1 MQNKYRRI
9 SNYYSGADGVQ
20 LAVDLYLP
28 PADKKIPAVMYA
40 GRAPRRERFAE
51 QQEILEE
58 LLANDYAVVLPDLR
72 GIGASFGRSDGFHSR
87 LEARDLKVLMETMAG
102 EDWCD
107 GNFGMLGGSN
117 NGFIQD
123 LTAAERPAPLKAVI
137 PCDCH
142 PDFYYQD
149 YPNGASRHIEGL
161 PGTDQEPEGI
171 PVDADTDGRL
181 AAEAKKEHASNLGFL
196 GQYMAN
202 MHRDTVNPKLGTAPQ
217 MEIPVWDRMDAI
229 KYSGIKYYKNGA
241 WYDPG
246 AAGAIYAYK
255 VFDGKLLI
263 GPWRHCEMYLCNSEK
278 GSWYEKTGRKT
289 DLPNSAFPWEKEY
302 LRFFDFALKGI
313 ENDWETEPPVRYYT
327 RGEESG
333 KEWKYAAD
341 LPLDTQRI
349 TSLYL
354 GGEKSGTI
362 DSRYD
367 GTLLE
372 MPEEKKQMVSY
383 KTERDITLYGKGGTL
398 DRRIEDGFAEE
409 ARKCLTFTS
418 APFEEPVEITGIPTL
433 ELDVTSDHE
442 DGLFLA
448 VLEEV
453 YADGGTCFLT
463 EGAIRASHAKYGR
476 HTAYL
481 SMGLPYHPG
490 LGSDL
495 AKLNKEQPLH
505 LDFTM
510 EALSQLVQAGSRLRL
525 SVFCA
530 EKMYQQPECVGVENP
545 VIGLQLGESVLK
557 LPVIAADVSEFKGT
571 VSVTGADGSRETGVG
586 VVYVFKRAVY
596 VQLNEKWHAYPC
608 RQAYPL
614 DDHTVLYQTESFTV
628 KKELG
633 ESIKVSAHGEAEFEL
648 TGKRPARK
656 MFQESRPWLHPKR
669 FWYSESPVKEIQ
681 FKDQWVATVPVE
693 TCQEGFPDI
702 GPYHTMDLMLNL
714 KLPKQGA
721 GPYPCIVGIH
731 GHGGDYDCFERLTNE
746 MLEKGY
752 AVASVDYRATPP
764 NRWPSLLYDV
774 KGAIRFLK
782 AHAEKYHIDRER
794 IGIMGGSC
802 GGHLS
807 AFIAATNGDPKTE
820 GDIGGNTE
828 YDSKIRAAAIYFPWT
843 DALGFGED
851 IFHQY
856 PGQLN
861 KVMNSDGPYAPP
873 GYMFGFSGDG
883 KGLGA
888 LKAHMHEAE
897 YQEILDRAIDVSPV
911 SHVTKDSAPS
921 VIIHGIYEC
930 GIQIPMNQSVR
941 FFEKLTQKGVKSLL
955 LCNNNGFFG
964 EDEEVKK
971 AVVDFMKKRV

>member
-1 MQNKYRRI
+1 
-9 SNYYSGADGVQ
+9 
-20 LAVDLYLP
+20 
-28 PADKKIPAVMYA
+28 
-40 GRAPRRERFAE
+40 
-51 QQEILEE
+51 
-58 LLANDYAVVLPDLR
+58 
-72 GIGASFGRSDGFHSR
+72 
-87 LEARDLKVLMETMAG
+87 
-102 EDWCD
+102 
-107 GNFGMLGGSN
+107 
-117 NGFIQD
+117 
-123 LTAAERPAPLKAVI
+123 
-137 PCDCH
+137 
-142 PDFYYQD
+142 
-149 YPNGASRHIEGL
+149 
-161 PGTDQEPEGI
+161 
-171 PVDADTDGRL
+171 
-181 AAEAKKEHASNLGFL
+181 
-196 GQYMAN
+196 
-202 MHRDTVNPKLGTAPQ
+202 
-217 MEIPVWDRMDAI
+217 
-229 KYSGIKYYKNGA
+229 
-241 WYDPG
+241 
-246 AAGAIYAYK
+246 
-255 VFDGKLLI
+255 
-263 GPWRHCEMYLCNSEK
+263 
-278 GSWYEKTGRKT
+278 
-289 DLPNSAFPWEKEY
+289 
-302 LRFFDFALKGI
+302 
-313 ENDWETEPPVRYYT
+313 
-327 RGEESG
+327 
-333 KEWKYAAD
+333 
-341 LPLDTQRI
+341 
-349 TSLYL
+349 
-354 GGEKSGTI
+354 
-362 DSRYD
+362 
-367 GTLLE
+367 
-372 MPEEKKQMVSY
+372 
-383 KTERDITLYGKGGTL
+383 
-398 DRRIEDGFAEE
+398 
-409 ARKCLTFTS
+409 
-418 APFEEPVEITGIPTL
+418 
-433 ELDVTSDHE
+433 
-442 DGLFLA
+442 
-448 VLEEV
+448 
-453 YADGGTCFLT
+453 
-463 EGAIRASHAKYGR
+463 
-476 HTAYL
+476 
-481 SMGLPYHPG
+481 
-490 LGSDL
+490 
-495 AKLNKEQPLH
+495 
-505 LDFTM
+505 
-510 EALSQLVQAGSRLRL
+510 
-525 SVFCA
+525 
-530 EKMYQQPECVGVENP
+530 
-545 VIGLQLGESVLK
+545 
-557 LPVIAADVSEFKGT
+557 
-571 VSVTGADGSRETGVG
+571 
-586 VVYVFKRAVY
+586 
-596 VQLNEKWHAYPC
+596 
-608 RQAYPL
+608 
-614 DDHTVLYQTESFTV
+614 
-628 KKELG
+628 
-633 ESIKVSAHGEAEFEL
+633 
-648 TGKRPARK
+648 

-888 LKAHMHEAE
+888 LKAHMHEPE

>member
-1 MQNKYRRI
+1 
-9 SNYYSGADGVQ
+9 
-20 LAVDLYLP
+20 
-28 PADKKIPAVMYA
+28 
-40 GRAPRRERFAE
+40 
-51 QQEILEE
+51 
-58 LLANDYAVVLPDLR
+58 
-72 GIGASFGRSDGFHSR
+72 
-87 LEARDLKVLMETMAG
+87 
-102 EDWCD
+102 
-107 GNFGMLGGSN
+107 
-117 NGFIQD
+117 
-123 LTAAERPAPLKAVI
+123 
-137 PCDCH
+137 
-142 PDFYYQD
+142 
-149 YPNGASRHIEGL
+149 
-161 PGTDQEPEGI
+161 
-171 PVDADTDGRL
+171 
-181 AAEAKKEHASNLGFL
+181 
-196 GQYMAN
+196 MAN

-278 GSWYEKTGRKT
+278 GSWYEKTGRKK

-372 MPEEKKQMVSY
+372 MPEEKKQVISY

-418 APFEEPVEITGIPTL
+418 APFEAPVEITGIPTL

-453 YADGGTCFLT
+453 YADGSTCFLT

-530 EKMYQQPECVGVENP
+530 EKMYQQPECVGVEN
-545 VIGLQLGESVLK
+545 
-557 LPVIAADVSEFKGT
+557 
-571 VSVTGADGSRETGVG
+571 R
-586 VVYVFKRAVY
+586 
-596 VQLNEKWHAYPC
+596 C
-608 RQAYPL
+608 
-614 DDHTVLYQTESFTV
+614 
-628 KKELG
+628 
-633 ESIKVSAHGEAEFEL
+633 
-648 TGKRPARK
+648 
-656 MFQESRPWLHPKR
+656 
-669 FWYSESPVKEIQ
+669 
-681 FKDQWVATVPVE
+681 
-693 TCQEGFPDI
+693 
-702 GPYHTMDLMLNL
+702 
-714 KLPKQGA
+714 
-721 GPYPCIVGIH
+721 
-731 GHGGDYDCFERLTNE
+731 
-746 MLEKGY
+746 
-752 AVASVDYRATPP
+752 
-764 NRWPSLLYDV
+764 
-774 KGAIRFLK
+774 
-782 AHAEKYHIDRER
+782 
-794 IGIMGGSC
+794 
-802 GGHLS
+802 
-807 AFIAATNGDPKTE
+807 
-820 GDIGGNTE
+820 
-828 YDSKIRAAAIYFPWT
+828 
-843 DALGFGED
+843 
-851 IFHQY
+851 
-856 PGQLN
+856 
-861 KVMNSDGPYAPP
+861 
-873 GYMFGFSGDG
+873 
-883 KGLGA
+883 
-888 LKAHMHEAE
+888 
-897 YQEILDRAIDVSPV
+897 
-911 SHVTKDSAPS
+911 
-921 VIIHGIYEC
+921 
-930 GIQIPMNQSVR
+930 
-941 FFEKLTQKGVKSLL
+941 
-955 LCNNNGFFG
+955 
-964 EDEEVKK
+964 
-971 AVVDFMKKRV
+971 

>member
-1 MQNKYRRI
+1 
-9 SNYYSGADGVQ
+9 
-20 LAVDLYLP
+20 
-28 PADKKIPAVMYA
+28 
-40 GRAPRRERFAE
+40 
-51 QQEILEE
+51 
-58 LLANDYAVVLPDLR
+58 
-72 GIGASFGRSDGFHSR
+72 
-87 LEARDLKVLMETMAG
+87 
-102 EDWCD
+102 
-107 GNFGMLGGSN
+107 
-117 NGFIQD
+117 
-123 LTAAERPAPLKAVI
+123 
-137 PCDCH
+137 
-142 PDFYYQD
+142 
-149 YPNGASRHIEGL
+149 
-161 PGTDQEPEGI
+161 
-171 PVDADTDGRL
+171 
-181 AAEAKKEHASNLGFL
+181 
-196 GQYMAN
+196 MAN

-246 AAGAIYAYK
+246 AAGAVYAYK

-263 GPWRHCEMYLCNSEK
+263 GPWRHCEMYSCNSEK

-372 MPEEKKQMVSY
+372 MPEEKKQVISY

-453 YADGGTCFLT
+453 YADGSTCFLT
-463 EGAIRASHAKYGR
+463 EGEIRASHAKYGR

-545 VIGLQLGESVLK
+545 VIGLQLGKSVLK

-596 VQLNEKWHAYPC
+596 VQLNEKWHVYPC
-608 RQAYPL
+608 HQVYPL
-614 DDHTVLYQTESFTV
+614 DEHTVLYQTESFTV

-633 ESIKVSAHGEAEFEL
+633 ESIKVSAYGEAEFEL

-656 MFQESRPWLHPKR
+656 IFQESRPWLHPKR

-888 LKAHMHEAE
+888 LKAHMHEPE

>member
-1 MQNKYRRI
+1 M
-9 SNYYSGADGVQ
+9 
-20 LAVDLYLP
+20 
-28 PADKKIPAVMYA
+28 
-40 GRAPRRERFAE
+40 
-51 QQEILEE
+51 
-58 LLANDYAVVLPDLR
+58 
-72 GIGASFGRSDGFHSR
+72 
-87 LEARDLKVLMETMAG
+87 
-102 EDWCD
+102 
-107 GNFGMLGGSN
+107 
-117 NGFIQD
+117 
-123 LTAAERPAPLKAVI
+123 
-137 PCDCH
+137 
-142 PDFYYQD
+142 
-149 YPNGASRHIEGL
+149 
-161 PGTDQEPEGI
+161 
-171 PVDADTDGRL
+171 
-181 AAEAKKEHASNLGFL
+181 
-196 GQYMAN
+196 
-202 MHRDTVNPKLGTAPQ
+202 
-217 MEIPVWDRMDAI
+217 
-229 KYSGIKYYKNGA
+229 
-241 WYDPG
+241 
-246 AAGAIYAYK
+246 
-255 VFDGKLLI
+255 
-263 GPWRHCEMYLCNSEK
+263 
-278 GSWYEKTGRKT
+278 
-289 DLPNSAFPWEKEY
+289 
-302 LRFFDFALKGI
+302 
-313 ENDWETEPPVRYYT
+313 
-327 RGEESG
+327 
-333 KEWKYAAD
+333 
-341 LPLDTQRI
+341 
-349 TSLYL
+349 
-354 GGEKSGTI
+354 
-362 DSRYD
+362 
-367 GTLLE
+367 
-372 MPEEKKQMVSY
+372 
-383 KTERDITLYGKGGTL
+383 
-398 DRRIEDGFAEE
+398 
-409 ARKCLTFTS
+409 
-418 APFEEPVEITGIPTL
+418 
-433 ELDVTSDHE
+433 
-442 DGLFLA
+442 
-448 VLEEV
+448 
-453 YADGGTCFLT
+453 
-463 EGAIRASHAKYGR
+463 
-476 HTAYL
+476 
-481 SMGLPYHPG
+481 
-490 LGSDL
+490 
-495 AKLNKEQPLH
+495 
-505 LDFTM
+505 
-510 EALSQLVQAGSRLRL
+510 
-525 SVFCA
+525 
-530 EKMYQQPECVGVENP
+530 
-545 VIGLQLGESVLK
+545 LK

-586 VVYVFKRAVY
+586 VVYVFKRSVY
-596 VQLNEKWHAYPC
+596 VQLNEKWHVYPC
-608 RQAYPL
+608 HQVYPL

-888 LKAHMHEAE
+888 LKAHMHEPE